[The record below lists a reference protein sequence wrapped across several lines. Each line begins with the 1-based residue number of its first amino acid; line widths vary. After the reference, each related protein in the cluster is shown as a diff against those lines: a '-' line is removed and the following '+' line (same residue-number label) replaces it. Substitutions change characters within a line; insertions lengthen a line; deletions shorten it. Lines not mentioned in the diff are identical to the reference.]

1 MAVVGIDLGTTNS
14 LVSVWRDD
22 KSIII
27 PNALG
32 ELLTPSV
39 VSVDDSGMVMVG
51 RAAKDRLVT
60 HPEQTVAQFKRL
72 MGTSEKA
79 TLGKRQFTA
88 EELSALVLKQ
98 LKADAEA
105 FLGEPVDEAVISVPA
120 YFNNHQRTATLNAA
134 RLAGLKAERL
144 INEPTAAALAY
155 GIQENEEECRFI
167 VIDLGGGT
175 LDVSILEKFEDLLEV
190 HATSGDSFLGGE
202 DFTAAMLGAVCEQIG
217 CERHALSR
225 EERAHLYRVCD
236 EAKKALADQ
245 HEVPMLLSIGGREH
259 SLTFSRDAFVQTCTV
274 LLDRIR
280 GPIERAVLDAGM
292 SRDDFDEVIL
302 VGGGTR
308 MPVVRSHVG
317 RLFGR
322 IPATTIDPD
331 LVVAMGAAVQAA
343 LKERN
348 ASLRDTVLTD
358 VCPFSLGIEVAK
370 EVGEQRSSGF
380 FSVIIPR
387 NTVIPTSRMD
397 RFYTVADNQR
407 VVNLSVYQG
416 EQRMVRNNVKIGEL
430 IVQVPGAKAGEE
442 AVDVR
447 FTYDINGVL
456 EVQAGVVST
465 GMRSSLVIQNT
476 TSEIDEQT
484 LAKLLKEMEKLKFHP
499 REDSAN
505 IALLGEA
512 ERMWAEALGDE
523 RNYLEEL
530 IQYFEAA
537 MDSQDLQRCADARRL
552 VEERL
557 AELRASRGR
566 W

>member
-39 VSVDDSGMVMVG
+39 VSVDDNGMVMVG

-60 HPEQTVAQFKRL
+60 HPEQTAAQFKRL

-79 TLGKRQFTA
+79 TLGKRQFSA

-98 LKADAEA
+98 LKADAEVY
-105 FLGEPVDEAVISVPA
+105 LGESVDEAIISVPA

-134 RLAGLKAERL
+134 RLAGLKVERL

-217 CERHALSR
+217 YERQALSR

-245 HEVPMLLSIGGREH
+245 QEVPLVVSLGGKEHRLVFTRE
-259 SLTFSRDAFVQTCTV
+259 AFVQACSV

-280 GPIERAVLDAGM
+280 GPVERAVLDAGM
-292 SRDDFDEVIL
+292 NREDFDEVIL
-302 VGGGTR
+302 VGGATR

-358 VCPFSLGIEVAK
+358 VCPFSLGIEVSK
-370 EVGEQRSSGF
+370 EVGDQRSSGF

-430 IVQVPGAKAGEE
+430 IVQVPGARAGEE

-484 LAKLLKEMEKLKFHP
+484 LAKLLKDMEKLKFHP

-505 IALLGEA
+505 ITLMGEA

-537 MDSQDLQRCADARRL
+537 MDSQDLQRCADARGL